1 VLSWPCLYKSWFSG
15 VDSLFKSKEFRF
27 WFTLFTVQLIFAC
40 VVPTAVLFC
49 IPVGDAPLDIDA
61 EGFLLKGVAPEE
73 AKNTLSGYYQSI
85 SESGA
90 VVLEACG
97 RQMRIPYDTFEV
109 QADFSNIF
117 KEIDSKRFTNMYYQ
131 LIEKNRVLIKTSHP
145 EIYINE
151 AKLREILGERKALF
165 HVPEVNAELTL
176 EQGTLTVTPHSDG
189 LEFDVDKAAEY
200 IKGRFEML
208 FSPDI
213 VVSEG
218 SAPEVYR
225 VVEPEITSEIL
236 KDYSYVYSTI
246 SGELSDGETENF
258 KKLLDGFRNKIISP
272 GEVFSY
278 NESFPAGNAQAGLN
292 ALLASSIY
300 RAVLPVA
307 DIKVTWRKP
316 AFQPVPGIEP
326 GFEVNLDGDG
336 DLRFQNTSNVGLAIV
351 SDVDESGKWTLIL
364 AGKPGL
370 TVGEIK
376 TTHTKILPP
385 VIYVQDSTLPEK
397 VQKVKE
403 PGKEGLS
410 VKVRRIAGDSIYE
423 YEDIYQPVYRII
435 SVGTGVKK
443 EEIIVK

>member
-1 VLSWPCLYKSWFSG
+1 
-15 VDSLFKSKEFRF
+15 
-27 WFTLFTVQLIFAC
+27 
-40 VVPTAVLFC
+40 
-49 IPVGDAPLDIDA
+49 
-61 EGFLLKGVAPEE
+61 
-73 AKNTLSGYYQSI
+73 
-85 SESGA
+85 
-90 VVLEACG
+90 
-97 RQMRIPYDTFEV
+97 
-109 QADFSNIF
+109 
-117 KEIDSKRFTNMYYQ
+117 
-131 LIEKNRVLIKTSHP
+131 
-145 EIYINE
+145 
-151 AKLREILGERKALF
+151 
-165 HVPEVNAELTL
+165 
-176 EQGTLTVTPHSDG
+176 
-189 LEFDVDKAAEY
+189 
-200 IKGRFEML
+200 
-208 FSPDI
+208 
-213 VVSEG
+213 
-218 SAPEVYR
+218 
-225 VVEPEITSEIL
+225 
-236 KDYSYVYSTI
+236 
-246 SGELSDGETENF
+246 
-258 KKLLDGFRNKIISP
+258 
-272 GEVFSY
+272 
-278 NESFPAGNAQAGLN
+278 
-292 ALLASSIY
+292 
-300 RAVLPVA
+300 VA